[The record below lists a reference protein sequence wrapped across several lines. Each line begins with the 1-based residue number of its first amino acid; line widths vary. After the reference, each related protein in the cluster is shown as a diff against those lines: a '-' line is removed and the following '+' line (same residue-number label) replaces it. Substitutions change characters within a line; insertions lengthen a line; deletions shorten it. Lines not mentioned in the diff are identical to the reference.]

1 MKHRDEYREGRTA
14 RQWIDAIRERV
25 DAPLRVMEVC
35 GGQTHTLIRSGID
48 QLLEGKVELV
58 HGPGC
63 PVCVTPLEKIDRA
76 VELASRPDVIL
87 ASYGDMLRVP
97 GSRGDLLGA
106 KARGGDVR
114 IVYTPTDAVRIAA
127 ENPDRQVVFFAV
139 GFETTAP
146 ANGMAVLEAQRQGL
160 ENFGIIVSHVLV
172 PPAVR
177 AILDEPECRVQ
188 GFLAPGH
195 VCAIMGT
202 REYEELAATYGVP
215 FVVAG
220 FEPLDLVYGIAKL
233 TDHLLAGRAV
243 VDNAYARTVPAEGN
257 PAARAVV
264 ERVFESTDMAW
275 RGIGVLP
282 GSGLRLREDF
292 ADYDAERRFGVDTV
306 TAPES
311 DVCIAGLVLQGRRK
325 PVECPAFG
333 KECTPDSP
341 LGAPMVSTE
350 GACAAYHAFRRD
362 AAGAHSQE
370 A

>member
-14 RQWIDAIRERV
+14 RQWIDRIRERV
-25 DAPLRVMEVC
+25 DTPIRVMEVC

-48 QLLEGKVELV
+48 QLLEGKVELI

-76 VELASRPDVIL
+76 LELARRPEVIL

-97 GSRGDLLGA
+97 GSKGDLLSAKSRGA
-106 KARGGDVR
+106 DVR
-114 IVYTPTDAVRIAA
+114 IVYSPVDAVRLA
-127 ENPDRQVVFFAV
+127 EANPDRQVVFFAV

-146 ANGMAVLEAQRQGL
+146 ANGMAVVEAKQRGV
-160 ENFGIIVSHVLV
+160 ENFSALVSHVRV

-202 REYEELAATYGVP
+202 AEYEELAREYGVP

-220 FEPLDLVYGIAKL
+220 FEPLDLVHGIAR
-233 TDHLLAGRAV
+233 LADMLAAGEVA
-243 VDNAYARTVPAEGN
+243 VDNAYARTAAARGN
-257 PAARAVV
+257 PAAQRLLAEVYQV
-264 ERVFESTDMAW
+264 TDIAW
-275 RGIGVLP
+275 RGIGP
-282 GSGLRLREDF
+282 IPASGLRLTDAYADF
-292 ADYDAERRFGVDTV
+292 DAERRFSVESV
-306 TAPES
+306 TAQES
-311 DVCIAGLVLQGRRK
+311 DRCIAGLVLQGRAK
-325 PVECPAFG
+325 PHECPAFG
-333 KECTPDSP
+333 RECTPDSP
-341 LGAPMVSTE
+341 LGAPMVSSE

-362 AAGAHSQE
+362 AVSAGS
-370 A
+370 

>member
-14 RQWIDAIRERV
+14 RQWIERIRERV
-25 DAPLRVMEVC
+25 DTPLRVMEVC

-48 QLLEGKVELV
+48 QLLEGKVELI

-76 VELASRPDVIL
+76 IELAGRPDVIV

-97 GSRGDLLGA
+97 GSRDDLLSA
-106 KARGGDVR
+106 RARGGDVR
-114 IVYTPTDAVRIAA
+114 VVYTPLDAVKLAA
-127 ENPDRQVVFFAV
+127 ENPDREVVFFAV

-146 ANGMAVLEAQRQGL
+146 ANGMAVLEAQRKGL
-160 ENFGIIVSHVLV
+160 ENFSIIVSHVLV

-177 AILDEPECRVQ
+177 AILDEPEGRVQ

-202 REYEELAATYGVP
+202 REYQALVDEYGVP

-220 FEPLDLVYGIAKL
+220 FEPLDLVYGLAKL
-233 TDHLLAGRAV
+233 TDHLLAGTAT
-243 VDNAYARTVPAEGN
+243 VDNAYARTVPADGN
-257 PAARAVV
+257 PAARAVI
-264 ERVFESTDMAW
+264 ERVFETTDMAW
-275 RGIGVLP
+275 RGLGVLP
-282 GSGLRLREDF
+282 GSGLRLAPGFEAF
-292 ADYDAERRFGVDTV
+292 DAERRFGVDTV
-306 TAPES
+306 TAEES
-311 DVCIAGLVLQGRRK
+311 EVCIAGLVLQGRRK
-325 PVECPAFG
+325 PHECPAFG

-362 AAGAHSQE
+362 TVPAAGEE